1 VVEAVNRRSAIRSLG
16 IAGAVSILR
25 RLAPQAPDSDL
36 VIRSDVRLVLL
47 DVSVKDREGKL
58 VAGLSSNSFAVL
70 ENGIAQRITTFAND
84 DLPVTVGIL
93 VDESR
98 SMGPKREEVIF
109 AAETFIASSN
119 PRDEVFVL
127 NFNDSV
133 TLGLP
138 SGVLFSSDIEQLR
151 AALDRGTA
159 RGKTA
164 LNDAVVEGLE
174 QLARGR
180 RDKKSLIVI
189 SDGGDTGSRCTRG
202 EMFNRVERSIA
213 TVYTVG
219 LLEPNNAEQDPGVL
233 KRLAKISGG
242 EAYFPASLAGMP
254 AVCQEIAADIR
265 TRYTLG
271 YSPAPINGL
280 GSLRRIQ
287 VNVTAP
293 DRGKL
298 TARTRTSYR
307 YDDSAHPN

>member
-1 VVEAVNRRSAIRSLG
+1 VNRRSAIRFLG
-16 IAGAVSILR
+16 IAGAVSFLR
-25 RLAPQAPDSDL
+25 RVASQAAEPDL

-47 DVSVKDREGKL
+47 DVSVKDRDGKL
-58 VAGLSSNSFAVL
+58 VAGLSSNSFSVL
-70 ENGIAQRITTFAND
+70 ENGIPQKITVFASD

-93 VDESR
+93 VDASR
-98 SMGPKREEVIF
+98 SMAPKRKEVIY
-109 AAETFIASSN
+109 AAEAFIGSSN

-127 NFNDSV
+127 NFNDNV
-133 TLGLP
+133 MRGLP
-138 SGVLFSSDIEQLR
+138 EGVLFSSDTEQLR
-151 AALDRGTA
+151 AALDRGVA

-164 LNDAVVEGLE
+164 LNDAVVEGLQ
-174 QLARGR
+174 QLEHGK

-189 SDGGDTGSRCTRG
+189 SDGGDNGSRHTSG
-202 EMFNRVERSIA
+202 EMFDRVERSIA

-242 EAYFPASLAGMP
+242 ESYFPASLDGMP

-265 TRYTLG
+265 TRYTVG
-271 YSPAPINGL
+271 YAPASINGF
-280 GSLRRIQ
+280 GSLRQIR
-287 VNVTAP
+287 VKVTAP

-307 YDDSAHPN
+307 YEDPTNPG